1 MQQRWI
7 AVLVIMALAVGGGAF
22 AADAQ
27 IVDDPSQSTPL
38 GIGLNLTA
46 PFAPPD
52 TFPASGLVG
61 RFWIADLF
69 GVEGHVFVV
78 GGVPSFAARGF
89 VKFFNS
95 PFVDLYVGSGAAF
108 FTSSGTFVTPLQ
120 ATTGIEVRLT
130 DQLALVSEVGLMFRG
145 VSTVTAGLGMQVY
158 F

>member
-1 MQQRWI
+1 MQQRLL
-7 AVLVIMALAVGGGAF
+7 AMVVVVALVVGGGVV
-22 AADAQ
+22 AAQAQ
-27 IVDDPSQSTPL
+27 VVDDPSRSTSL
-38 GIGLNLTA
+38 GIGLDVTA

-69 GVEGHVFVV
+69 GIEGHVFVV
-78 GGVPSFAARGF
+78 GGAPSFAARGF

-95 PFVDLYVGSGAAF
+95 PFVDLYVGTGAAF
-108 FTSSGTFVTPLQ
+108 FTSSGTFVMPLQ

-130 DQLALVSEVGLMFRG
+130 RQLALTSEVGLMFRG
-145 VSTVTAGLGMQVY
+145 VSTVTAGLGLQVY